1 MPFGFDTRVVAMACT
16 ALPKPNG
23 LTRLIRSVE
32 LLSAAVIL
40 IATLAAIREVRQSR
54 EQLSDSLTNEYA
66 IADSAIQDEF

>member
-1 MPFGFDTRVVAMACT
+1 
-16 ALPKPNG
+16 
-23 LTRLIRSVE
+23 LIRSVE